1 MTKNDLAQNINRVKA
16 EEPRLKK
23 NAQLLLKKKKTF
35 GAELSNE
42 CARSSV
48 TVYIYEYFI
57 FPLRIMIFKWEN
69 IQLRNQGN
77 GTFPPNNKRNKCLV
91 QDPQET
97 QE

>member
-1 MTKNDLAQNINRVKA
+1 M
-16 EEPRLKK
+16 
-23 NAQLLLKKKKTF
+23 NAL
-35 GAELSNE
+35 GALSLFIHK
-42 CARSSV
+42 C
-48 TVYIYEYFI
+48 FI
-57 FPLRIMIFKWEN
+57 FPQRIMIFKWEN